1 MKHRLYIHDQPHDIW
16 LARRAGG
23 DVLIHDDKEY
33 SLASRKDAVVAVDG
47 DMVYIHLDG
56 NAYTLRYEH
65 PLDRFAHEGLG
76 AAEDMARAPMPGSVI
91 AVHVKPGDTV
101 TPQTAL
107 LVIESMKLE
116 TVIKASRDGVIES
129 VKFTVG
135 QTFDRD
141 AVLVTLVPQEG

>member
-1 MKHRLYIHDQPHDIW
+1 MKHRLYFQEQAYDVW
-16 LARRAGG
+16 LARRSGG
-23 DVLIHDDKEY
+23 DTLIMTDAEH
-33 SLASRKDAVVAVDG
+33 SLRPQEDAVVAVDG
-47 DMVYIHLDG
+47 DVVYIHLDG
-56 NAYTLRYEH
+56 NTYTVRYEH

-76 AAEDMARAPMPGSVI
+76 AAEDSARAPMPGSVI
-91 AVHVKPGDTV
+91 AVHVKPGDAV

-129 VKFTVG
+129 IKVGVG